1 MTTKRRAEDLSIR
14 SEQFQ
19 PESDSGER
27 LDQSERDRGLRGS
40 TRHDRAPQLGNFQ
53 IEGRPTGSLTLRR
66 NNPRTHS
73 EKQIRQIAAS
83 IETFG
88 FTNPVLIDSSRTVI
102 AGHGR
107 VRAAKQLGLETVPTI
122 QLEHLSEEQVRAY
135 VIADNRL
142 AECAGWDRDLLAI
155 ELQGLAE
162 IDLDFDL
169 EVIGFETAEIDLMI
183 GESGLGDEPDPA
195 DACSGFDPE
204 GPIVSQL
211 GDLWEIGPHRLLCG
225 DALDASAY
233 ARLLGSE
240 RAQMVFV
247 DPPYNVPIGGH
258 VSGLG
263 RNHHDE
269 FAMAS
274 GEMSEAEFT
283 TFLEAALRH
292 HAELSAPGALHFVC
306 MDWRHAGELLAASR
320 ELYSECKNLCVWAK
334 TNAGMGSLYRSQH
347 ELVFVFKAGTA
358 PHVNNVE
365 LGRHGR
371 TRSNVW
377 RYAGVNSFGTERDE
391 ALAMHPTVKPVR
403 LVADAILDCS
413 QRGDIVLDGFAGSGT
428 TLLAADRTGRV
439 GYGLEI
445 EPRFV
450 DATLRRLLEHTGLE
464 AIHAETGQPFAEVA
478 ATRAALDDDSANP
491 EPARTGIETDPEET
505 DR

>member
-1 MTTKRRAEDLSIR
+1 LSI
-14 SEQFQ
+14 E
-19 PESDSGER
+19 P
-27 LDQSERDRGLRGS
+27 
-40 TRHDRAPQLGNFQ
+40 
-53 IEGRPTGSLTLRR
+53 RPIASLALRR

-88 FTNPVLIDSSRTVI
+88 FTNPVLIDTTSTVI

-107 VRAAKQLGLETVPTI
+107 VRAAKRLGMDTVPTV
-122 QLEHLSEEQVRAY
+122 QLEHLSDEQVRAY

-169 EVIGFETAEIDLMI
+169 EVMGFETAEIDLLI
-183 GESGLGDEPDPA
+183 GGGAEEGEPDPA
-195 DACSGFDPE
+195 DAWPGLDP
-204 GPIVSQL
+204 GAPTVSRP
-211 GDLWEIGPHRLLCG
+211 GDLWQIGPHRLLCA
-225 DALDASAY
+225 DALDGASY
-233 ARLLGSE
+233 ARLLGDQK
-240 RAQMVFV
+240 AQLVFV
-247 DPPYNVPIGGH
+247 DPPYNVRLDGH

-263 RNHHDE
+263 QARHAE

-283 TFLEAALRH
+283 AFLEKALSH
-292 HAELSAPGALHFVC
+292 HAEHSQGGALHFVC
-306 MDWRHAGELLAASR
+306 MDWRHSGELLVASR
-320 ELYSECKNLCVWAK
+320 RVYSECKNLCVWVK

-347 ELVFVFKAGTA
+347 ELIHVFKVGTA
-358 PHVNNVE
+358 PHTNNVE

-377 RYAGVNSFGTERDE
+377 RYAGANSFGTERDE

-403 LVADAILDCS
+403 LVADAILDGS
-413 QRGDIVLDGFAGSGT
+413 RRGDRVLDGFAGSGT
-428 TLLAADRTGRV
+428 TLLAAERTGRI

-445 EPRFV
+445 EPRYV
-450 DATLRRLLEHTGLE
+450 DSAIRRLTEHAGLE
-464 AIHAETGQPFAEVA
+464 AGHIESGRSFDDVAESRVGETHGGSPSESRN
-478 ATRAALDDDSANP
+478 T
-491 EPARTGIETDPEET
+491 EPRET
-505 DR
+505 